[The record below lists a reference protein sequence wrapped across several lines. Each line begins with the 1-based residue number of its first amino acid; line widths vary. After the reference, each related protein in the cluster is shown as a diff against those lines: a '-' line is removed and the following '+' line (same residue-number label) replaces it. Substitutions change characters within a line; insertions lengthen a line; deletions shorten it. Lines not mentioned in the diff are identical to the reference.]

1 MALLEKIFTF
11 HLDGLFLGIDVN
23 EVHEVLPTQALTP
36 VPLAHPIVAGLIN
49 MRGQIVVAIDLR
61 RFLRR
66 PVRSV
71 DHRLPIN
78 VIVRNGSNLMSLL
91 VDDMGDVIE
100 VDSALFTKP
109 PDTAASETR
118 SLFRGAFQ
126 LPSQLLLVF
135 DTVRA
140 IDAIV
145 SQATSKVLQS
155 VHESNQHSDRR

>member
-11 HLDGLFLGIDVN
+11 HLDGLFLGIDVS

-66 PVRSV
+66 PARSV
-71 DHRLPIN
+71 DQRLPIN

-109 PDTAASETR
+109 PDTTATETR

-135 DTVRA
+135 DTIRA
-140 IDAIV
+140 IEAIV

-155 VHESNQHSDRR
+155 VHESNPHSDRR